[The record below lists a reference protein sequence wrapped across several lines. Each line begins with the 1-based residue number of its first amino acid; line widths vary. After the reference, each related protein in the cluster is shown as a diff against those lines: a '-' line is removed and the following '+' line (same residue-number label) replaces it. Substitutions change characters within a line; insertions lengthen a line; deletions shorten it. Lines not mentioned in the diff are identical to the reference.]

1 SIIPFSAVSYLSSCS
16 FFTDP
21 LTSYIY
27 TLSLHD
33 ALPIFTSIVKYP
45 LRGSYTGDPQRGWA
59 GPYITS
65 MPKTDPWGD
74 KYLINVRNLH
84 SGYLRTFDGGSSSAL
99 PKLAVIVISA
109 GPNRNIETRVDQS
122 FDNFASAGQD
132 MVFRIK

>member
-65 MPKTDPWGD
+65 LPKTDPWGN
-74 KYLINVRNLH
+74 KYLINVRELH
-84 SGYLRTFDGGSSSAL
+84 AGHLLDPAFSTIHAPTMGISGTTGTISGPGNL
-99 PKLAVIVISA
+99 PKVAVIVLSA
-109 GPNRNIETRVDQS
+109 GPN
-122 FDNFASAGQD
+122 
-132 MVFRIK
+132 